1 MSFVSFQPMMPHLPE
16 AKQVLRERFKFSE
29 AVAEEL
35 INRVILHFARLDSPV
50 QPSNPRRAL
59 LDVVR
64 KLAAARRREEKA
76 RAILDKRR

>member
-1 MSFVSFQPMMPHLPE
+1 MSFVSFQPMIPHLPE
-16 AKQVLRERFKFSE
+16 AKQVLRERFKFNE
-29 AVAEEL
+29 AAAEEL
-35 INRVILHFARLDSPV
+35 INRTILHFARMDTAD
-50 QPSNPRRAL
+50 QPQNPRRAL

>member
-16 AKQVLRERFKFSE
+16 AKQILRERFKFSE

-35 INRVILHFARLDSPV
+35 INRVILHFARLDSSV

>member
-29 AVAEEL
+29 EETEAL
-35 INRVILHFARLDSPV
+35 IGQAFMHFGRMAPGA